1 METQKTLTKDL
12 MKTDEDITKQILEK
26 SCSAGYFLYKGV
38 KIQMFHIGNSV
49 DSIFDR
55 RQVPGCT

>member
-1 METQKTLTKDL
+1 